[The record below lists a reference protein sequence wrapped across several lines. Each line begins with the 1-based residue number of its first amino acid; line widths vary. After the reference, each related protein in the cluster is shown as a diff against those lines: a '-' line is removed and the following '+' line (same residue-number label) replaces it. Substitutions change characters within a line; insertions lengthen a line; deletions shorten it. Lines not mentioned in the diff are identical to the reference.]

1 MALKT
6 LKSRLQTLRLD
17 RIKTL
22 DTKAGA
28 TEMER
33 GRAWMAKRQRVALA
47 HNYRCAACGLLLM
60 PGRLPD
66 GRSRWQCDHVIP
78 REQGGSNDESNL
90 QPLCTVPCHEA
101 KSAEEAKARGGR
113 WA

>member
-1 MALKT
+1 MALTT
-6 LKSRLQTLRLD
+6 LKPKLATLDTRQV
-17 RIKTL
+17 KTL

-47 HNYRCAACGLLLM
+47 HGYRCQGCN
-60 PGRLPD
+60 RVWLPHRD
-66 GRSRWQCDHVIP
+66 QIDHRIP

-90 QPLCTVPCHEA
+90 QPLCDDCHKAKTAAEA
-101 KSAEEAKARGGR
+101 KTRSGR
-113 WA
+113 